1 VSTLLC
7 TCVAYVEN
15 CISPFR
21 LIARVYTGS
30 RISSSRLLS
39 WVMIVQI
46 KLKKQ
51 MIIGLFIRLSRKAK
65 QNSLMMH
72 ASFAAVF
79 LIAREHRQI
88 QEKLFV
94 LGVS

>member
-1 VSTLLC
+1 
-7 TCVAYVEN
+7 
-15 CISPFR
+15 
-21 LIARVYTGS
+21 
-30 RISSSRLLS
+30 
-39 WVMIVQI
+39 MIVQI

-79 LIAREHRQI
+79 LIAREHQQI